1 VAAERF
7 WLGMSC
13 AGIEPHDARKGEER
27 IRLEEP
33 CIITLRLYHYVGSN
47 ERENLNI
54 ATLIRECKDLGDIG
68 RRRSGKSM
76 ISDMMETRHACLC
89 GFKEVPGARR
99 QLKLCGQKS
108 WLRRCI

>member
-1 VAAERF
+1 
-7 WLGMSC
+7 MSC

-54 ATLIRECKDLGDIG
+54 ATLIRECKGLGDIG
-68 RRRSGKSM
+68 RRRPRKSM
-76 ISDMMETRHACLC
+76 ISAMMELAMPLSV
-89 GFKEVPGARR
+89 GG
-99 QLKLCGQKS
+99 
-108 WLRRCI
+108 LRRFLERVVD